1 LATAQKKQQGLTEVF
16 GTQGEL
22 ALAGGVMGLLAIMI
36 VPMPALALDMLLATS
51 WSIALLILLVTL
63 YIRKPLDFSV
73 FPTLLLVTTMFRL
86 ALNVA
91 STRRILLSGQE
102 GVGAA
107 GRIIEVFGQM
117 VVGGNYAVGLVVFS
131 ILVLI
136 NFIVITKGAGR
147 VAEVSARFTLDAMP
161 GKQMAIDAELNAGH
175 IDEKTA
181 RARRSEIAR
190 EADFFGSMDGASKF
204 IRGDAIAGI
213 VIVLVNI
220 VGGVFI
226 GVVQQDLSLSVA
238 ASNYTILTIG
248 DGLVGQIPALVI
260 SAAAG
265 MLVTRVPDEHGDTLE
280 GQFGDQLLGNP
291 KVLAMLAA
299 ALFCFAAVPGLRVP
313 FIVLGAGAG
322 YGALQVLRRPEE
334 AEKKKAATE
343 AEPKARRA
351 VRPEDLLAVQ
361 PLSVVAGVDLVY
373 LMDAR
378 KGGELIERI
387 QRVRNQ
393 FAEDLGV
400 VLPQVHLRDDM
411 RQDSG
416 EYRVLL
422 RGEVV
427 GKGTVHARKHLA
439 INPGTATGK
448 LKGIETIDPVFG
460 LPAVWIP
467 DSQMIRAQSKGYTVV
482 DVPTVITTH
491 FTELM
496 HRHAHELFDISQ
508 LCTTLER
515 VQQVHPRLVE
525 DLVPEQLSRQTVLSV
540 MRNLVREGLS
550 TRDVQSVLEALAD
563 YAPRTQNAEVLTE
576 FVRQRLARHIS
587 HRFTDDDGVLHY
599 LGLGPD
605 VEQAITRGLSGK
617 DGAMSLVLA
626 PDQARVLLEN
636 LRRKVDGYAD
646 SDHLVVLC
654 PPLAR
659 GPFRRFLEKVLP
671 QVPVL
676 SPAELVPSVRL
687 EKVGT
692 VTLKPGR
699 RS

>member
-1 LATAQKKQQGLTEVF
+1 MATTRKKPDSLLSVF
-16 GTQGEL
+16 GTSGEL
-22 ALAGGVMGLLAIMI
+22 ALAGAVMGLLAIMI
-36 VPMPALALDMLLATS
+36 VPLPAIALDMLLATS
-51 WSIALLILLVTL
+51 WSMALLILLVTL

-73 FPTLLLVTTMFRL
+73 FPALLLVTTLFRL
-86 ALNVA
+86 SLNVA

-102 GVGAA
+102 GSAAA

-175 IDEKTA
+175 IDDKTA
-181 RARRSEIAR
+181 RARRAEISR

-213 VIVLVNI
+213 VIMLVNI

-238 ASNYTILTIG
+238 ATNYTILTIG

-265 MLVTRVPDEHGDTLE
+265 MLVTRVPDELGETLE
-280 GQFGDQLLGNP
+280 GQFGTQLLGNP
-291 KVLAMLAA
+291 KVLAMLAG
-299 ALFCFAAVPGLRVP
+299 ALFCFAAVPGLRLP
-313 FIVLGAGAG
+313 FLVLGGLAGFG
-322 YGALQVLRRPEE
+322 SWQILRGPDP
-334 AEKKKAATE
+334 AEKKAAAE
-343 AEPKARRA
+343 AEAAPKARRE

-427 GKGTVHARKHLA
+427 GKGKVHARKHLA
-439 INPGTATGK
+439 INPGTASGK
-448 LKGIETIDPVFG
+448 LKGIETTDPVFG

-467 DSQMIRAQSKGYTVV
+467 DSQMIRAQSQGYTVV
-482 DVPTVITTH
+482 DVATVITTH

-508 LCTTLER
+508 LCSTLER
-515 VQQVHPRLVE
+515 VQRAHPRLVE
-525 DLVPEQLSRQTVLSV
+525 DLVPDQLSRQAVLSV

-550 TRDVQSVLEALAD
+550 TRDVQSILEALAD
-563 YAPRTQNAEVLTE
+563 YAPRTQNPEVLTE

-605 VEQAITRGLSGK
+605 AEEAITRGLSGK

-687 EKVGT
+687 EKVAT
-692 VTLKPGR
+692 VTLKPR
-699 RS
+699 RR